1 MIILIDMDMENN
13 HQQVHFKIHKAK
25 FFLTKNSSK
34 WFKKLKSTLIGV
46 NFSNG
51 IYDPKSWEK

>member
-1 MIILIDMDMENN
+1 MENN
-13 HQQVHFKIHKAK
+13 HQQVHFKIYKAK
-25 FFLTKNSSK
+25 FFLIKNSSK
-34 WFKKLKSTLIGV
+34 WFKELKSTLIGV